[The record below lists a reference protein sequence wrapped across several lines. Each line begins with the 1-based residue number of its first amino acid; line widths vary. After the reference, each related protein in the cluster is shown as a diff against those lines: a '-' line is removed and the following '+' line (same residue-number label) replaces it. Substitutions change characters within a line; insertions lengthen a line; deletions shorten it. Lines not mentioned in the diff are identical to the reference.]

1 MSEREKNYIRFE
13 NFLRYEKVLLWLSSV
28 ASGITVIWV
37 LLSFFTDVLPHG
49 KIIVLPLF
57 TFVIGLVCL
66 FISLVSVLRRYY
78 TK

>member
-1 MSEREKNYIRFE
+1 MSEREKNIRFE
-13 NFLRYEKVLLWLSSV
+13 NFLMYEKALLWISV
-28 ASGITVIWV
+28 VAFGITVIWV
-37 LLSFFTDVLPHG
+37 LLSFFTDILPHG
-49 KIIVLPLF
+49 KIIVLPVF